1 MSELAEHLLLLGRTL
16 GEEDNFTEYYRAA
29 NVTISARF
37 CRDDIQLE
45 HFIQGLYNDSMEY
58 RFDKEASSPDCI
70 VKLNELGMTDRGCSD
85 PDERSELFSKRDEC
99 TERLKQLRKQK
110 KVAVHITE
118 DNSEIKEKIQIERQ
132 AQDRLYGR
140 EPKENYRKRGYLR

>member
-1 MSELAEHLLLLGRTL
+1 MYPKQNPHKPLSPE
-16 GEEDNFTEYYRAA
+16 
-29 NVTISARF
+29 
-37 CRDDIQLE
+37 
-45 HFIQGLYNDSMEY
+45 M
-58 RFDKEASSPDCI
+58 KEAWLKIDRFSEEI
-70 VKLNELGMTDRGCSD
+70 RLVHKENLNDLGDVNAFITSVQAEIESTEKQRQKIYNRLRRCSD